1 MSQLVKD
8 RFNRMLDSA
17 IVVVGTKKIIPALV
31 FTKIGRYSAY
41 IEHYYM
47 HTPNTMIL
55 IVEPIS
61 KPWNRSYVLAWRE
74 ELLEVILLKLAS
86 TALVAGSYYTYVHC
100 FMARYFVSINLLRKL
115 AFALEE
121 GYTFD
126 EEDPDLNV
134 DMHYLFKTLPMD
146 RGWKLFSML
155 HIWKVPSIKGK
166 QIQNCYC
173 IFARFWVGIG
183 TLFLCG
189 RFGRVSVGWKETM
202 DLSYL
207 IW

>member
-8 RFNRMLDSA
+8 RFTRILDSA

-31 FTKIGRYSAY
+31 FAKIGRYSAY

-61 KPWNRSYVLAWRE
+61 KPSNRGYIPAWRE

-86 TALVAGSYYTYVHC
+86 TALVAGSYYTYVHY

-126 EEDPDLNV
+126 EEDPDVNV
-134 DMHYLFKTLPMD
+134 DMHCLFKNFAY
-146 RGWKLFSML
+146 GWRMEKL
-155 HIWKVPSIKGK
+155 
-166 QIQNCYC
+166 
-173 IFARFWVGIG
+173 
-183 TLFLCG
+183 
-189 RFGRVSVGWKETM
+189 
-202 DLSYL
+202 
-207 IW
+207 